1 MTVLLTGLLGGLEA
15 WVFWLILAGLFII
28 VEAMTFGLVS
38 IWFTA
43 DSLAAMLAAL
53 AGFEFWIQVIV
64 MLIISALLLFIFIRY
79 RNRFRLTSPFKSQT
93 NADRI
98 IGDHAEV
105 IQQIDP
111 IRGTGQVKVRGQ
123 VWSAVTDEDL
133 VVPEGRYVI
142 VKEIRGV
149 KLVVDPV

>member
-1 MTVLLTGLLGGLEA
+1 MTILLTGFLGGLEA
-15 WVFWLILAGLFII
+15 WIFWLILAGVFVA

-38 IWFTA
+38 IWFTLG
-43 DSLAAMLAAL
+43 SLVAMVAAL
-53 AGFEFWIQVIV
+53 LGAEFWLQVVLMVIV
-64 MLIISALLLFIFIRY
+64 SGIFLFLFI
-79 RNRFRLTSPFKSQT
+79 RFRDKLGLTTVSKSQT

-123 VWSAVTDEDL
+123 VWSAVTEEDL

-149 KLVVDPV
+149 KLVVEPV

>member
-1 MTVLLTGLLGGLEA
+1 MTILLTGFLGGLEA
-15 WVFWLILAGLFII
+15 WIFWLILAGVF
-28 VEAMTFGLVS
+28 VAAEAMTFGLVS
-38 IWFTA
+38 IWFTLG
-43 DSLAAMLAAL
+43 SLVAMVAAL
-53 AGFEFWIQVIV
+53 LGAEFWLQVVLMVIV
-64 MLIISALLLFIFIRY
+64 SGIFLFLFI
-79 RNRFRLTSPFKSQT
+79 RFRDKLGLTTVSKSQT

-123 VWSAVTDEDL
+123 VWSAVTEEDL

-149 KLVVDPV
+149 KLVVEPV

>member
-1 MTVLLTGLLGGLEA
+1 MTILLTGFLGGLEA
-15 WVFWLILAGLFII
+15 WIFWLILAGVFVV

-38 IWFTA
+38 IWFTLG
-43 DSLAAMLAAL
+43 SLVAMVAAL
-53 AGFEFWIQVIV
+53 LGAEFWLQVVLMVIV
-64 MLIISALLLFIFIRY
+64 SGIFLFLFI
-79 RNRFRLTSPFKSQT
+79 RFRDKLGLTTVSKSQT

-123 VWSAVTDEDL
+123 VWSAVTEEDL

-149 KLVVDPV
+149 KLVVEPV